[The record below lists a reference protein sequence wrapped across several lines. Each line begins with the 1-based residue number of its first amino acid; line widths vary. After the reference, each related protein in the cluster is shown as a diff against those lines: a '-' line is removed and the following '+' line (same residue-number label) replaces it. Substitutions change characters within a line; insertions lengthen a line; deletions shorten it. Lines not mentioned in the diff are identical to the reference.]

1 MYFTC
6 VNIWIRPVTFAVWAS
21 FLIFT
26 MFGVG
31 SAGEENGQSDR
42 TWKRLDELTPQ
53 EQTEIDRTTATER
66 DPVIPYLPAEP
77 YPFSPPFTA
86 EEMGF
91 RGMEFPHMPR
101 WNCVQ
106 IEDMGLLTPTGYFSS
121 AQILVLSHYREPEG
135 LEGHLSAKP
144 GELLAN
150 WLIQDLSPPENYGN
164 QMLFV
169 ILRTD
174 KEKRTKADLF
184 GYSYAMRRV
193 RRFPQPQRQQ
203 KMATWP
209 MTFDDSLGRD
219 AWEFSWRVLGTD
231 TLYETV
237 RFPKT
242 RPTITLIAGENDYT
256 DVPVDQLKIMGD
268 DYPHYSADGG
278 VRTYVLEAR
287 PKADWLPDYYA
298 TKVLYWFDQH
308 YFYPLRIEVYG
319 QNEELVFLETR
330 IAQLMNPALGD
341 RGYHNLI
348 AVWWDAQAD
357 YYGYKV
363 HDGMQVR
370 EWSQADKDVFFSPD
384 FMRRGWFPAP
394 MKTQAVIR
402 TPDEFFLRPHL
413 FKDKFPEERKLQL
426 PEEIEA
432 RIRAQNAARQ
442 IVFGIGD

>member
-1 MYFTC
+1 MYCKRVKTWTRRT
-6 VNIWIRPVTFAVWAS
+6 NFAVCAF
-21 FLIFT
+21 FLLVT
-26 MFGVG
+26 MSGVV
-31 SAGEENGQSDR
+31 SAGEENSQQDR

-53 EQTEIDRTTATER
+53 DRTEIDMATATER

-106 IEDMGLLTPTGYFSS
+106 IEDMGLLTPSGYFSS
-121 AQILVLSHYREPEG
+121 SQILVLSHYREPEG
-135 LEGHLSAKP
+135 LAAHLSAKP
-144 GELLAN
+144 GDLLAH
-150 WLIQDLSPPENYGN
+150 WLIQDLSPPENHGN

-169 ILRTD
+169 LYRTD

-184 GYSYAMRRV
+184 GYSHAIRRV
-193 RRFPQPQRQQ
+193 RRFPQPQRQD

-219 AWEFSWRVLGTD
+219 AWEFEWRVLGTD

-237 RFPKT
+237 RFPNT
-242 RPTITLIAGENDYT
+242 RPVITLVSEEDVYT

-268 DYPHYSADGG
+268 DYPYYGADGG
-278 VRTYVLEAR
+278 VGTYVLEAR
-287 PKADWLPDYYA
+287 PKSDWLPDYYA
-298 TKVLYWFDQH
+298 TKVLYWFDRH
-308 YFYPLRIEVYG
+308 YFYPLRMEVYG

-330 IAQLMNPALGD
+330 VTQLMNPALGE

-357 YYGYKV
+357 YYGYTV

-394 MKTQAVIR
+394 IKTQSMIR
-402 TPDEFFLRPHL
+402 SPDEFFLRPHL
-413 FKDKFPEERKLQL
+413 FKGKFPEERKLQL
-426 PEEIEA
+426 PEKIEA
-432 RIRAQNAARQ
+432 RIRAQNAAGK
-442 IVFGIGD
+442 IVFGSGG